1 MYPATGAPYLP
12 ENWGEHSEEGEDQA
26 TDEESS
32 IHSHGQQRL
41 KVLSVDFL
49 ET

>member
-1 MYPATGAPYLP
+1 MHPARGLHICQKSG
-12 ENWGEHSEEGEDQA
+12 GEHSEEGEDQA
-26 TDEESS
+26 TDESS

-49 ET
+49 EK